1 MRVLFATAELRP
13 LVSAGGLGEAASG
26 LLRELRS
33 QGVDVEA
40 VVPDYGGWELAD
52 EQPVEDLW
60 VPGWAAPARARR
72 GTMPDIGP
80 ITLVDAPGIAKPHPY
95 VDGDGRGWP
104 DNDLRFA
111 AFSAAIAAICDRTQP
126 DILHLN
132 DWHTA
137 MALGLISQPP
147 PSILTIH
154 TLAYQ
159 GQTHPGWL
167 DRLPH
172 WPHRYAWWG
181 GTNPLAGAIALATR
195 VVAVSPNY
203 AREIQTPAFGAG
215 LDGLLRARAD
225 ALVGIRNG
233 IDVAAW
239 NPSTDTH
246 LAATY
251 TARSR
256 AGKAMCRDALHG
268 ELGWLPDADRPVVV
282 MVTRLVDQKGVD
294 LVLDLAHLLPGIGA
308 RLALLG
314 SGDRAVADRATATAA
329 ALRDSFAFVEGYD
342 AALSH
347 RLFGGGDLLLMP
359 SRFEPC
365 GLAQMQAMAYGTIPV
380 VTDVGGLH
388 DTVVDADADPGA
400 GIGFVAAS
408 VDTTGLVDA
417 LHRAVRAWRVKGR
430 RRDITTRGMTTDWS
444 WAEPAQDFIAL
455 YETARR

>member
-26 LLRELRS
+26 LLRALRS
-33 QGVDVEA
+33 LGVEVEA
-40 VVPDYGGWELAD
+40 VVPDYGHYELAD
-52 EQPVEDLW
+52 ETVTDLPVPE
-60 VPGWAAPARARR
+60 WAGPARARR
-72 GTMPDIGP
+72 GTLADIGA

-95 VDGDGRGWP
+95 VDATGRGWP
-104 DNDLRFA
+104 DNDVRFA
-111 AFSAAIAAICDRTQP
+111 AFSAAIASICETSRP

-137 MALGLISQPP
+137 MTLGLVAEPP
-147 PSILTIH
+147 PAVLTIH
-154 TLAYQ
+154 TLGYQ
-159 GQTHPGWL
+159 GQTDAGWL

-181 GTNPLAGAIALATR
+181 GTNPLAGAIALAAR
-195 VVAVSPNY
+195 VVAVSPTY
-203 AREIQTPAFGAG
+203 AREILTPAFGAG
-215 LDGLLRARAD
+215 LDGLLNARVD
-225 ALVGIRNG
+225 ALVGILNG

-239 NPSTDTH
+239 NPATDPH
-246 LAATY
+246 LAENYSAK
-251 TARSR
+251 SR
-256 AGKAMCRDALHG
+256 GGKKACRAALHA
-268 ELGWLPDADRPVVV
+268 EFGWEPDDDIPLVA

-308 RLALLG
+308 RVALLG
-314 SGDRAVADRATATAA
+314 SGDRHLADRAAA
-329 ALRDSFAFVEGYD
+329 AAVALPEWMGFVEGYD

-365 GLAQMQAMAYGTIPV
+365 GLAQMQAMAYATIPV

-388 DTVVDADADPGA
+388 DTVVDADADPGN
-400 GIGFVAAS
+400 GTGFVAAS

-417 LHRAVRAWRVKGR
+417 LHRGARAWRAKGR
-430 RRDITTRGMTTDWS
+430 RKDITSRGMAIDWS
-444 WAEPAQDFIAL
+444 WDGPAREFVEL
-455 YETARR
+455 YESLI